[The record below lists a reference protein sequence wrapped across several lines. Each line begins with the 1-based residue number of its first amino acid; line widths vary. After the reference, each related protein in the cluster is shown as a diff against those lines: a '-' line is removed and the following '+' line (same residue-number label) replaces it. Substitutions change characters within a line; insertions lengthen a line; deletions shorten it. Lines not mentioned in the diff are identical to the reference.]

1 MANFK
6 EGCPKVSVLVPV
18 YNREKYIVECVDSIL
33 KQGFSD
39 FEIVIVDNRSTDN
52 TWAVCQELSRKDK
65 RIRIFQNESNVGPV
79 LNWMRCVEEAKASYS
94 KIVFSDDLLLED
106 CLEKMYS
113 ACIDDDVAFVFS
125 AAKIGSSTDM
135 CTISYQNSSDSLITF
150 DEYVVRLLG
159 HLAPLSPG
167 AIMLR
172 TEDLK
177 QNLML
182 DIPVSTPRPFLRNGA
197 GPDILI
203 SLITASN
210 YLYVS
215 CIREPLVFFRAHE
228 ESFSIRD
235 VNDEVTLGYV
245 SAISFFLKF
254 HAPKYWLKY
263 VAISWI
269 RQMVKRR
276 SWSSPRKY
284 LIQNEGCGSV
294 VEVLQFF
301 KYAIVLVFSKLLK
314 FTRGVG

>member
-1 MANFK
+1 MSDFN

-52 TWAVCQELSRKDK
+52 TWTICQELSRKDK
-65 RIRIFQNESNVGPV
+65 RIKIFQNSSNVGPV
-79 LNWMRCVEEAKASYS
+79 LNWMRCVEEARGSYS

-113 ACIDDDVAFVFS
+113 ACTDDDVAFVFS
-125 AAKIGSSTDM
+125 AAKIGRSSDM

-177 QNLML
+177 KNLML

-197 GPDILI
+197 GPDVLI

-245 SAISFFLKF
+245 SAVSFFLKF
-254 HAPKYWLKY
+254 HAPKYWLRY
-263 VAISWI
+263 VALSWV

-276 SWSSPRKY
+276 SWHSPRKY

-294 VEVLQFF
+294 VEVLQLL
-301 KYAIVLVFSKLLK
+301 KHTIALILSKLLK
-314 FTRGVG
+314 SIRFVG

>member
-1 MANFK
+1 MTNFK

-113 ACIDDDVAFVFS
+113 ACTDDDVAFVFS

-150 DEYVVRLLG
+150 DEYVVRLLD

-215 CIREPLVFFRAHE
+215 CMREPLVFFRAHE

-301 KYAIVLVFSKLLK
+301 KCAIVLVFSKLLK
-314 FTRGVG
+314 FTRGIG